1 MTGYLWIAAVLI
13 GVFFL
18 MILCFS
24 FHPLK
29 WAGRVIVRTLVG
41 VFFLFLLN
49 TAGASFSF
57 HIPIN
62 LITAAVSGLLG
73 VPGIAALILIK
84 YTMGV

>member
-1 MTGYLWIAAVLI
+1 MIGYLWIAAVVI

-18 MILCFS
+18 MVLCFS
-24 FHPLK
+24 LHPLK
-29 WAGRVIVRTLVG
+29 WAGRLIIRTLVG
-41 VFFLFLLN
+41 VFLLFLLN
-49 TAGASFSF
+49 TVGASFSF

-73 VPGIAALILIK
+73 MPGIAALILIK